1 MSPSTLS
8 GARWSTSG
16 RILVLCLLLSAVFV
30 GLGSEEASGQSQP
43 PNIVLIMADDV
54 GYEAFGA
61 YGSEQYDT
69 PNIDELAREGMRF
82 TQAYSQPICTPT
94 RVKIMTGQSNIR
106 NYTAFGVLP
115 PDERTFGHM
124 LGEAGYATAAAGKWQ
139 LYGADHYPKRTRAA
153 GTLPGEAGFD
163 EWALWQVRTRPS
175 RYWEPTLN
183 INGERKSFGP
193 DTYGPDVTTD
203 FLLQFIEDH
212 QEEPFF
218 AYYPMNLPHFPFEP
232 TPHSDSLDQ
241 EGKQKN
247 FEDMVAYMDHL
258 VGRVV
263 DKIDQLGLSERTL
276 ILFTGDNGT
285 HRPLVSRL
293 NGRVIQ
299 GGKGKTTEAGM
310 RVPLVARMPGTVPAG
325 TVNDDLI
332 SFADFFPTLADF
344 GQGEL
349 PRNTILDGRS
359 LAPQLRGEPGEPREW
374 VFSYYWPKPV
384 SNPNRFNRVR
394 FVFDKE
400 YKLYAD
406 GRLFHLPDDPRET
419 DPIKLGQAS
428 AAAQSARE
436 KLAKALRTMPSEPA
450 AIMKPDSLEN
460 AE

>member
-1 MSPSTLS
+1 MHPSPLS
-8 GARWSTSG
+8 GPLRSTSG
-16 RILVLCLLLSAVFV
+16 RILVLCVLLSAA
-30 GLGSEEASGQSQP
+30 LAGSGPVEARGQSQR

-69 PNIDELAREGMRF
+69 PNIDELAQEGMRF
-82 TQAYSQPICTPT
+82 TQAYSQPLCTPT
-94 RVKIMTGQSNIR
+94 RVKIMTGRSNVR

-115 PDERTFGHM
+115 PDEHTFGHM
-124 LGEAGYATAAAGKWQ
+124 LSEAGYATAAVGKWQ
-139 LYGADHYPKRTRAA
+139 LYGADHYPERTRAA
-153 GTLPGEAGFD
+153 GTLPGEAGFE

-175 RYWEPTLN
+175 RYWNPTLN
-183 INGERKSFGP
+183 INGERKSFGK

-212 QEEPFF
+212 REEPFF

-232 TPHSDSLDQ
+232 TPHSDSRDQ
-241 EGKQKN
+241 EGKQQN

-263 DKIDQLGLSERTL
+263 DKIEQLGLSERTL

-310 RVPLVARMPGTVPAG
+310 HVPLVARMPGTVPAG

-349 PRNTILDGRS
+349 PPNTTLDGRS
-359 LAPQLRGEPGEPREW
+359 FAPQIRGEPGEPREW

-384 SNPNRFNRVR
+384 SNPERFNRVR
-394 FVFDKE
+394 FVFDEE

-406 GRLFHLPDDPRET
+406 GRLFRLPDDPKAA
-419 DPIKLGQAS
+419 DPIELGQAGD
-428 AAAQSARE
+428 AARAARR
-436 KLAKALRTMPSEPA
+436 KLTEALRTMPSEPA
-450 AIMKPDSLEN
+450 VIMKPDSMEN